1 MFRLFHLLAA
11 LCLFASLASGSIVH
25 AAEIVGGH
33 EATGASQSLH
43 VDGDDDQ
50 VPGDRENGQP
60 HHHDLCNGHD
70 MATPAKAF
78 APSPHP
84 KTPGTLLRLTS
95 VAPATGPATS
105 LLRPPIA

>member
-25 AAEIVGGH
+25 AAEMVGGH
-33 EATGASQSLH
+33 EATGASQLLH

-50 VPGDRENGQP
+50 VPADRENGRP
-60 HHHDLCNGHD
+60 HHHDLCHGHD

-78 APSPHP
+78 APSPNP
-84 KTPGTLLRLTS
+84 KTTGTLLRLS
-95 VAPATGPATS
+95 PVAPAAGPAPS
-105 LLRPPIA
+105 PLRPPIA